1 MVVITIFKEKKNKYT
16 VYCMLHWNDFKTA
29 TEYFTHLHYTAFVCA
44 MNICLDWCV
53 TMFNKID
60 QCFFFP
66 FGIKEM

>member
-1 MVVITIFKEKKNKYT
+1 
-16 VYCMLHWNDFKTA
+16 MLHWNDFKTA

-60 QCFFFP
+60 QCFFIIIIIIL
-66 FGIKEM
+66 G

>member
-1 MVVITIFKEKKNKYT
+1 
-16 VYCMLHWNDFKTA
+16 MLHWNDFKTA

-60 QCFFFP
+60 QCFFFSLSWDKGNVMP
-66 FGIKEM
+66 KWHPEKMD